1 MNYGPRP
8 PQRARV
14 AALATL
20 LTLSALAAGG
30 TAFGQQSTDVATR
43 ERVARLDAR
52 LLELEQQVATLR
64 ETVERM
70 DEQAARAA
78 MAKQPWYKTVDPDWH
93 RRYWNRG
100 DFDSG
105 Q

>member
-1 MNYGPRP
+1 MKDRPRRAPGPRF
-8 PQRARV
+8 R
-14 AALATL
+14 
-20 LTLSALAAGG
+20 ALAAVLALSLAAGS
-30 TAFGQQSTDVATR
+30 TVFGQQSGTVATQHQ
-43 ERVARLDAR
+43 VTRLDAR
-52 LLELEQQVATLR
+52 VKALEQQVETLR
-64 ETVERM
+64 RTVERM